1 MKRRDAVE
9 TVVEMRQDLT
19 RHLLAQVRYLVALI
33 RACAV
38 ASRLTICT
46 WLDRSATFG
55 LSRRT
60 QRPLL
65 RSGGTRTPLLTSVS
79 RCRVLFAEAG

>member
-1 MKRRDAVE
+1 VKRRDAVE

-38 ASRLTICT
+38 VLRLTICT

-79 RCRVLFAEAG
+79 RCRVLFVEAG